1 MFNRTVSRL
10 FSTTSDVDS
19 VCPAKCV
26 TKLKRD
32 FVVGESLGKGGFGN
46 IYKAKRKSDNK
57 EFAIKI
63 IKFQSNMDD
72 VGKFRREAETL
83 SKFDHKNIVRYVN
96 SWVET
101 AQIPISEYEK
111 FKSDTEESLTS
122 EIRRL
127 ADQGYIYNNEDAVED
142 DNDFD
147 DDESFWTD
155 DEEEKDVEEY
165 VENSVPVVFTDES
178 DEYKE
183 VKYLFIHMELCDKR
197 NLRNAID
204 ENLCLEEDK
213 LTKYFKE
220 ICEGLSYIHQNNIV
234 HRDLKPENI
243 FLTSNDVIKIGDFG
257 LSKQVSLDNKM
268 ESLHNGELP
277 SGSLTAVCGTSVYI
291 APELYNRKSFNIK
304 ADMYSLGVTYFEMC
318 SRPMTHM
325 EKSKTFPLT
334 SQRLKTI
341 TFPGNSNKKKFLIKS
356 LLETDNNKRPTCEQ
370 ILKILNSEKYK
381 SELEEMIRQSG
392 KIPFQEIRMFEKG
405 LKSNTDRKIDLTT
418 FLLNTAV
425 KIFELHG
432 GRNIPMPTFLPS
444 FSDHSDQ
451 LTTLLNTRGNPT
463 AISNT
468 SRIAFAYYAAT
479 KKITEMRRYS
489 VGKIF
494 EEGYFSPTETQECIF
509 QSISPEP
516 NDFVNDAEIL
526 FTGKEICDKIFP
538 NDKNQIRFYV
548 NHGIIFW
555 AVLKR
560 CQITQKSVTLFMN
573 LMMNRPN
580 IDIEELSSMLPSEE
594 VKIIIHKMMKSY
606 KIINAE
612 KELYDILGTRNAQLV
627 RAFDQLKS
635 VVENANKF
643 GINPEKIFLVPLLVN
658 QKYPSGL
665 IFQIIKDET
674 CVAKGG
680 RFENIIRRFNR
691 KNKSRSK
698 KSFTISAVE
707 ISFNVER
714 ILSLFQTS
722 SLSDEITRGMDVVIF
737 AQQKSMAIPVYRKLL
752 AQKVRCA
759 IKKNFALDQGPSILV
774 RLVEEYKGT
783 IYHVNKT
790 PGINIWTPIHDG
802 NLENINFSEVMSRQV
817 STPRL
822 PITNPLIRSWSGD
835 C

>member
-127 ADQGYIYNNEDAVED
+127 ADQGYIYNNGEAVED

-165 VENSVPVVFTDES
+165 VENSVPVVFTDGS

-425 KIFELHG
+425 RIFELHG

-463 AISNT
+463 SISNT
-468 SRIAFAYYAAT
+468 SRIAFAYYVAT

-526 FTGKEICDKIFP
+526 FTGKEMCDKISP
-538 NDKNQIRFYV
+538 DDKNQIRFYV

-612 KELYDILGTRNAQLV
+612 KEFYDILGTRNAQLV

-643 GINPEKIFLVPLLVN
+643 GINPENIFLVPLLVN

-707 ISFNVER
+707 ISFNVES

-790 PGINIWTPIHDG
+790 PGIKILTPIYAG
-802 NLENINFSEVMSRQV
+802 NLENINFSEVTSRQV

-822 PITNPLIRSWSGD
+822 PITNPLIRSRSGD

>member
-127 ADQGYIYNNEDAVED
+127 ADQGYIYNNGEAVED

-165 VENSVPVVFTDES
+165 VENSVPVVFNDES

-418 FLLNTAV
+418 FMLNTAV

-432 GRNIPMPTFLPS
+432 GRNIAMPTFLPS

-526 FTGKEICDKIFP
+526 FTGKEICDKFFP
-538 NDKNQIRFYV
+538 DDKNQIRFYV

-737 AQQKSMAIPVYRKLL
+737 AQQKSMAIPVSKH
-752 AQKVRCA
+752 
-759 IKKNFALDQGPSILV
+759 
-774 RLVEEYKGT
+774 YKT
-783 IYHVNKT
+783 
-790 PGINIWTPIHDG
+790 
-802 NLENINFSEVMSRQV
+802 M
-817 STPRL
+817 
-822 PITNPLIRSWSGD
+822 
-835 C
+835 

>member
-165 VENSVPVVFTDES
+165 VENSVPVVFTDGS

-418 FLLNTAV
+418 FMLNTAV

-643 GINPEKIFLVPLLVN
+643 GINLENIFLVPLLVN

-707 ISFNVER
+707 ISFNIES

-790 PGINIWTPIHDG
+790 PGIKILTPIYAG
-802 NLENINFSEVMSRQV
+802 NLENINFSEVTSRQV

-822 PITNPLIRSWSGD
+822 PITNPLIRSRSGD

>member
-165 VENSVPVVFTDES
+165 VENSVPVVFTDGS

-425 KIFELHG
+425 RIFELHG

-463 AISNT
+463 SISNT

-494 EEGYFSPTETQECIF
+494 EEGYFSPTENQECLF
-509 QSISPEP
+509 QSITPVQ

-526 FTGKEICDKIFP
+526 FTGKEICDKFFP
-538 NDKNQIRFYV
+538 DDKNQIRFYV

-643 GINPEKIFLVPLLVN
+643 GINPENIFLVPLLVN

-707 ISFNVER
+707 ISFNVES

-790 PGINIWTPIHDG
+790 PGIKILTPIYAG
-802 NLENINFSEVMSRQV
+802 NLENINFSEVTSRQV

>member
-1 MFNRTVSRL
+1 
-10 FSTTSDVDS
+10 
-19 VCPAKCV
+19 
-26 TKLKRD
+26 
-32 FVVGESLGKGGFGN
+32 
-46 IYKAKRKSDNK
+46 
-57 EFAIKI
+57 
-63 IKFQSNMDD
+63 
-72 VGKFRREAETL
+72 
-83 SKFDHKNIVRYVN
+83 
-96 SWVET
+96 
-101 AQIPISEYEK
+101 
-111 FKSDTEESLTS
+111 
-122 EIRRL
+122 
-127 ADQGYIYNNEDAVED
+127 
-142 DNDFD
+142 
-147 DDESFWTD
+147 
-155 DEEEKDVEEY
+155 
-165 VENSVPVVFTDES
+165 
-178 DEYKE
+178 
-183 VKYLFIHMELCDKR
+183 
-197 NLRNAID
+197 
-204 ENLCLEEDK
+204 
-213 LTKYFKE
+213 
-220 ICEGLSYIHQNNIV
+220 
-234 HRDLKPENI
+234 
-243 FLTSNDVIKIGDFG
+243 
-257 LSKQVSLDNKM
+257 
-268 ESLHNGELP
+268 
-277 SGSLTAVCGTSVYI
+277 
-291 APELYNRKSFNIK
+291 
-304 ADMYSLGVTYFEMC
+304 
-318 SRPMTHM
+318 
-325 EKSKTFPLT
+325 
-334 SQRLKTI
+334 
-341 TFPGNSNKKKFLIKS
+341 
-356 LLETDNNKRPTCEQ
+356 
-370 ILKILNSEKYK
+370 LKILNSEKYK

-418 FLLNTAV
+418 FMLNTAV

-643 GINPEKIFLVPLLVN
+643 GINPENIFLVPLLVN

-707 ISFNVER
+707 ISFNVES

-790 PGINIWTPIHDG
+790 PGIKILTPIYAG
-802 NLENINFSEVMSRQV
+802 NLENINFSEVTSRQV

-822 PITNPLIRSWSGD
+822 PITNPLIRSRSGD

>member
-127 ADQGYIYNNEDAVED
+127 ADQGYIYNNGEAVED

-165 VENSVPVVFTDES
+165 VENSVPVVFTDGS

-432 GRNIPMPTFLPS
+432 GRNIAMPTFLPS

-463 AISNT
+463 SISNT

-526 FTGKEICDKIFP
+526 FTGKEICDKLFP
-538 NDKNQIRFYV
+538 DDKNQIRFYV

-643 GINPEKIFLVPLLVN
+643 GINPENIFLVPLLVN

-790 PGINIWTPIHDG
+790 PGIKILTPIYAG
-802 NLENINFSEVMSRQV
+802 NLENINFSEVTSRQV

>member
-127 ADQGYIYNNEDAVED
+127 ADQGYIYNNGEAVED

-165 VENSVPVVFTDES
+165 VENSVPVVFTDGS

-370 ILKILNSEKYK
+370 ILKILNSDKYK
-381 SELEEMIRQSG
+381 SELKEMIRQSG

-526 FTGKEICDKIFP
+526 FTGKEICDKLFP
-538 NDKNQIRFYV
+538 DDKNQIRFYV

-707 ISFNVER
+707 ISFNVES

>member
-127 ADQGYIYNNEDAVED
+127 ADQGYIYNNGEAVED

-165 VENSVPVVFTDES
+165 VENSVPVVFTDGS

-425 KIFELHG
+425 KFFELHG
-432 GRNIPMPTFLPS
+432 GRNIAMPTFLPS

-463 AISNT
+463 SISNT

-643 GINPEKIFLVPLLVN
+643 GINPENIFLVPLLVN

-707 ISFNVER
+707 ISFNVES

-790 PGINIWTPIHDG
+790 PGIKILTPIYAG
-802 NLENINFSEVMSRQV
+802 NLENINFSEVTSRQV

-822 PITNPLIRSWSGD
+822 PITNPLIRSRSGD

>member
-425 KIFELHG
+425 KFFELHG
-432 GRNIPMPTFLPS
+432 GRNIAKPTFLPS

-463 AISNT
+463 SISNT

-580 IDIEELSSMLPSEE
+580 IDIEKLSSMLPSEE

-643 GINPEKIFLVPLLVN
+643 GINPENIFLVPLLVN

-707 ISFNVER
+707 ISFNVES

-790 PGINIWTPIHDG
+790 PGIKILTPIYAG
-802 NLENINFSEVMSRQV
+802 NLENINFSEVTSRQV

-822 PITNPLIRSWSGD
+822 PITNPLIRSRSGD

>member
-165 VENSVPVVFTDES
+165 VENSVPVVFTVES

-418 FLLNTAV
+418 FMLNTAV

-479 KKITEMRRYS
+479 KKIKEMRRYS

-643 GINPEKIFLVPLLVN
+643 GINPENIFLVPLLVN

-707 ISFNVER
+707 ISFNVES

-790 PGINIWTPIHDG
+790 PGIKILTPIYAG
-802 NLENINFSEVMSRQV
+802 NLENINFSEVTSRQV

-822 PITNPLIRSWSGD
+822 PITNPLIRSRSGD

>member
-127 ADQGYIYNNEDAVED
+127 ADQGYIYNNGEAVED

-165 VENSVPVVFTDES
+165 VENSVPVVFTDGS

-463 AISNT
+463 SISNT

-526 FTGKEICDKIFP
+526 FTGKEMCDKISP
-538 NDKNQIRFYV
+538 DDKNQIRFYV

-643 GINPEKIFLVPLLVN
+643 GINPENIFLVPLLVN

-707 ISFNVER
+707 ISFNVES

-752 AQKVRCA
+752 AQKVRCE
-759 IKKNFALDQGPSILV
+759 IKKNFALDQGPFILV

-790 PGINIWTPIHDG
+790 PGIKILTPIYAG
-802 NLENINFSEVMSRQV
+802 NLENINFSEVTSRQV

>member
-127 ADQGYIYNNEDAVED
+127 ADQGYIYNNGEAVED

-165 VENSVPVVFTDES
+165 VENSVPVVFTDGS

-526 FTGKEICDKIFP
+526 FTGKEICDKFFP
-538 NDKNQIRFYV
+538 DDKNQIRFYV

-643 GINPEKIFLVPLLVN
+643 GINPENIFLVPLLVN

-707 ISFNVER
+707 ISFNVES

-790 PGINIWTPIHDG
+790 PGIKILTPIYAG
-802 NLENINFSEVMSRQV
+802 NLENINFSEVTSRQV

-822 PITNPLIRSWSGD
+822 PITNPLIRSRSGD

>member
-127 ADQGYIYNNEDAVED
+127 ADQGYIYNNGEAVED

-165 VENSVPVVFTDES
+165 VENSVPVVFTDGS

-432 GRNIPMPTFLPS
+432 GRNIAMPTFLPS

-463 AISNT
+463 SISNT

-526 FTGKEICDKIFP
+526 FTGKEICDKLFP
-538 NDKNQIRFYV
+538 DDKNQIRFYV

-790 PGINIWTPIHDG
+790 PGIKILTPIYAG
-802 NLENINFSEVMSRQV
+802 NLENINFSEVTSRQV

-822 PITNPLIRSWSGD
+822 PITNPLIRSRSGD

>member
-127 ADQGYIYNNEDAVED
+127 ADQGYIYNNGEAVED

-165 VENSVPVVFTDES
+165 VENSVPVVFTDGS

-432 GRNIPMPTFLPS
+432 GRNIAMPTFLPS

-463 AISNT
+463 SISNT

-526 FTGKEICDKIFP
+526 FTGKEICDKLFP
-538 NDKNQIRFYV
+538 DDKNQIRFYV

-580 IDIEELSSMLPSEE
+580 IDIEKLSSMLPSEE

-737 AQQKSMAIPVYRKLL
+737 AQQKSMAISVYRKLL

>member
-127 ADQGYIYNNEDAVED
+127 ADQGYIYNNGEAVED

-165 VENSVPVVFTDES
+165 VENSVPVVFTDGS

-425 KIFELHG
+425 KFFELHG

-463 AISNT
+463 SISNT

-526 FTGKEICDKIFP
+526 FTGKEMCDKISP
-538 NDKNQIRFYV
+538 DDKNQIRFYV

-643 GINPEKIFLVPLLVN
+643 GINPENIFLVPLLVN

>member
-127 ADQGYIYNNEDAVED
+127 ADQGYIYNNGEAVED

-165 VENSVPVVFTDES
+165 VENSVPVVFTDGS

-526 FTGKEICDKIFP
+526 FTGKEICDKLFP
-538 NDKNQIRFYV
+538 DDKNQIRFYV

-707 ISFNVER
+707 ISFNVES

-790 PGINIWTPIHDG
+790 PGIKILTPIYAG
-802 NLENINFSEVMSRQV
+802 NLENINFSEVTSRQV

>member
-127 ADQGYIYNNEDAVED
+127 ADQGYIYNNGEAVED

-165 VENSVPVVFTDES
+165 VENSVPVVFTDGS

-370 ILKILNSEKYK
+370 ILKILNSDKYK
-381 SELEEMIRQSG
+381 SELKEMIRQSG

-526 FTGKEICDKIFP
+526 FTGKEICDKFFP
-538 NDKNQIRFYV
+538 DDKNQIRFYV

-643 GINPEKIFLVPLLVN
+643 GINLENIFLVPLLVN

-790 PGINIWTPIHDG
+790 PGIKILTPIYAG
-802 NLENINFSEVMSRQV
+802 NLENINFSEVTSRQV

-822 PITNPLIRSWSGD
+822 PITNPLIRSRSGD

>member
-127 ADQGYIYNNEDAVED
+127 ADQGYIYNNGEAVED

-165 VENSVPVVFTDES
+165 VENSVPVVFTVES

-526 FTGKEICDKIFP
+526 FTGKEICDKFFP
-538 NDKNQIRFYV
+538 DDKNQIRFYV

-643 GINPEKIFLVPLLVN
+643 GINLENIFLVPLLVN

-707 ISFNVER
+707 ISFNVES

-790 PGINIWTPIHDG
+790 PGIKILTPIYAG
-802 NLENINFSEVMSRQV
+802 NLENINFSEVTSRQV

>member
-127 ADQGYIYNNEDAVED
+127 ADQGYIYNNGEAVED

-165 VENSVPVVFTDES
+165 VENSVPVVFTDGS

-370 ILKILNSEKYK
+370 ILKILNSDKYK
-381 SELEEMIRQSG
+381 SELKEMIRQSG

-405 LKSNTDRKIDLTT
+405 LKSNTDQKIDLTT

-526 FTGKEICDKIFP
+526 FTGKEICDKFFP
-538 NDKNQIRFYV
+538 DDKNQIRFYV

-612 KELYDILGTRNAQLV
+612 KEFYDILGTRNAQLV

-643 GINPEKIFLVPLLVN
+643 GINPENIFLVPLLVN

-707 ISFNVER
+707 ISFNVES

-752 AQKVRCA
+752 DQKVRCE

-774 RLVEEYKGT
+774 RLVEEYKGI
-783 IYHVNKT
+783 IYHVNNT
-790 PGINIWTPIHDG
+790 PGKKILTPIYAG
-802 NLENINFSEVMSRQV
+802 NLENINFSEVTSRQV

-822 PITNPLIRSWSGD
+822 PITNPLIRSRSGD